1 MKHLFAD
8 GAYDR
13 RQMLDKAE
21 FLDLILEIVRRSD
34 APGFQLLPRRW
45 VVERTFG
52 WMARYRRLVRDDKA
66 RLDVSEAMIYDK
78 EYPHNELGARERLLR
93 AARYFVARSQGK
105 MVPRDCRR

>member
-21 FLDLILEIVRRSD
+21 FLVLILAIVRRSYS
-34 APGFQLLPRRW
+34 PGSRFLPRRW

-52 WMARYRRLVRDDKA
+52 WMTRYRRLVRDCEA
-66 RLDVSEAMIYDK
+66 RLDVSEAMIYA
-78 EYPHNELGARERLLR
+78 GMSASILR
-93 AARYFVARSQGK
+93 RIAH
-105 MVPRDCRR
+105 P